1 MAEASTTGPFFLHF
15 IYYYNN
21 EFFLLFYCELMFS
34 FICKTT
40 SNQIYVKFCQSF
52 LGVQIIL
59 IHTQDKNIKGE
70 GDSAGIPTIAWDI
83 RRVGIRKTENLSA
96 AFLAKQ

>member
-21 EFFLLFYCELMFS
+21 EFFLLFCCELMFS

-70 GDSAGIPTIAWDI
+70 GDRAGIPTIAWDI
-83 RRVGIRKTENLSA
+83 RRVGYSKN
-96 AFLAKQ
+96 